1 MHVSGRVRAAA
12 VRKAAILA
20 VVLGASSSCA
30 TAIPAPNSTPAGI
43 AGSPSPSPSAVPSS
57 SAAASISAGC
67 DSGPWHTSPISSA
80 RQVPVP
86 PVPVIRAVRTATHPE
101 CGYDRLV
108 LDISGP
114 MPGYAIRYVAHV
126 TADPSG
132 TAVTLPGRS
141 YLLIT
146 LRPANA
152 HTAAGAATITRR
164 AQALSYPELS
174 GYVLGGD
181 FEGVVTLAVGLQSRA
196 AIRVG
201 EIPGHWYVD
210 IRTKH

>member
-1 MHVSGRVRAAA
+1 MYVGRSVRAVAIRRAA
-12 VRKAAILA
+12 SLA
-20 VVLGASSSCA
+20 VVLGAASSCA
-30 TAIPAPNSTPAGI
+30 TGTPPNSTPSAL
-43 AGSPSPSPSAVPSS
+43 ADSSVPSPAVDPTSS
-57 SAAASISAGC
+57 IAAVIGAGC
-67 DSGPWHTSPISSA
+67 DTSAWHASPISSA

-86 PVPVIRAVRTATHPE
+86 PVQVISAVRTAAHPE

-108 LDISGP
+108 LDIAGP
-114 MPGYAIRYVAHV
+114 MPGYEIRYVTRV

-132 TAVTLPGRS
+132 MSITLPGRS

-152 HTAAGAATITRR
+152 HTAAGVATISRR
-164 AQALSYPELS
+164 AHALSYPELR

-181 FEGVVTLAVGLQSRA
+181 FEGVVTLALGLQHRA

-210 IRTKH
+210 IRS